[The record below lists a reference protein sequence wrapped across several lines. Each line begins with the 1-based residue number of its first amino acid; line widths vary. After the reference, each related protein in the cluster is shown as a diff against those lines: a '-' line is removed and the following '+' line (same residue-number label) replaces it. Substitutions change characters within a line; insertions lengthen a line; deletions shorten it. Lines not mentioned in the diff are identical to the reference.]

1 MPLSPGEKLGP
12 YEIVSLIGK
21 GGMGEVYRAHDVR
34 LDRDVAV
41 KISAEQF
48 SERFEREARAIAALN
63 HPHICHLYDVGPNYL
78 VMEYINGAPLK
89 LPLRLDQALKYAAQI
104 CDALDAAHTIGITHR
119 DLKPSNIL
127 LTKTGIKLLDFGLAK
142 RGRSNTNQAI
152 NLAPDATLTMAL
164 TGRNEIVGTL
174 HYMSPEQLQAQG
186 AGDEIDGRSDI
197 FSFGLVLYE
206 MLTGKRAFEGSSPAS
221 VIAAIVERPA
231 PSISDIAPPLLDRVL
246 ARCLQKDREERWQS
260 ARDIKAA
267 LDLIALE
274 PAENQIA
281 ESSSHKKW
289 IWPAAAAAAVGAA
302 FLIGAQVTR
311 QRPQTP
317 RQTVRFQIPVQPAT
331 GLRPIAA
338 IAPDGRSLA
347 YFDTFPDGH
356 TAIKIRALDSGAIT
370 ELPTAEMSQPTY
382 TFWSRD
388 SKTIFYGSRRFL
400 RQLDV
405 ARGAVKQICE
415 CPSDS
420 GTVNQDGVVLLGAS
434 PGNPEMKRISP
445 TGQVTTLRKA
455 ADAQSL
461 PYTPQFLPDG
471 KRFLFVEGS
480 GVFLTS
486 LDDPQKVKRLGDGQN
501 RLTLIPDSGDPD
513 SRDQAKRAFLVFSS
527 PTGTDAVPFDAEKG
541 VITGASV
548 TLPLGNSDQSLVS
561 SASNTGILLNF
572 QVERH
577 QVAIWFDRQGKQLGE
592 AATTGGYV
600 SLDLSHDGGRLAMIS
615 DSKFL
620 IRDLDRGT
628 TTKLAQRISAEGSS
642 IWSPDGKYLVFTA
655 RDTNRVQHL
664 YRAEANNMQPESV
677 LLDEE
682 GLHWPKDW
690 SRDGKYLLYGFDQG
704 KTYRDLWALP
714 MDQPGAKPFQ
724 VTHGNSMIKQG
735 SFSPDGRFIAYT
747 SDESGRYEV
756 YVQPFPDASK
766 GKWLISQM
774 DGVEPQWSHD
784 GRELFFFSGQKLMKV
799 EVDLHGGSFHASV
812 PKELF
817 SAPVPPGYSNDSHR
831 WQLSPDGKRFLV
843 MIPPSGSAIAYLDVI
858 VNWESLLKQ

>member
-1 MPLSPGEKLGP
+1 MPLSVGEKLGP
-12 YEIVSLIGK
+12 YRILVPMGA
-21 GGMGEVYRAHDVR
+21 GGMGDVYQANDTR
-34 LDRDVAV
+34 LDRIVAV
-41 KISAEQF
+41 KVSKAEF
-48 SERFEREARAIAALN
+48 NERFEREARAIAALN
-63 HPHICHLYDVGPNYL
+63 HPNICQLYDVGPNYL
-78 VMEYINGAPLK
+78 VMEYIEGTPLEGP
-89 LPLRLDQALKYAAQI
+89 LPLDQALKYAAQI
-104 CDALDAAHTIGITHR
+104 CDALDAAHKKGITHR
-119 DLKPSNIL
+119 DLKPANIL
-127 LTKTGIKLLDFGLAK
+127 VTKQGIKLLDFGLAK
-142 RGRSNTNQAI
+142 LNTAVTK
-152 NLAPDATLTMAL
+152 PMTDATLTMAL
-164 TGRNEIVGTL
+164 TGKNEIVGTL
-174 HYMSPEQLQAQG
+174 YYMSPEQLQSQATGQ
-186 AGDEIDGRSDI
+186 EIDGRSDI

-206 MLTGKRAFEGSSPAS
+206 MLTGKRAFEGTSPAS
-221 VIAAIVERPA
+221 VIAAIMERPA

-267 LDLIALE
+267 LDLVALE
-274 PAENQIA
+274 PADNQIT
-281 ESSSHKKW
+281 ESSTHKKW

-302 FLIGAQVTR
+302 FLIGAQFTR

-317 RQTVRFQIPVQPAT
+317 RQTIRFRIPVQPAT
-331 GLRPIAA
+331 GLRPMAA

-356 TAIKIRALDSGAIT
+356 TAIKIRAMDSGAIT

-382 TFWSRD
+382 TFWSPD

-405 ARGAVKQICE
+405 ARGTVKQICE
-415 CPSDS
+415 CSSDS

-501 RLTLIPDSGDPD
+501 RLTLIPDSRDPD

-527 PTGTDAVPFDAEKG
+527 PTGTDAMPFDAEKG

-592 AATTGGYV
+592 AATTGGYA

-620 IRDLDRGT
+620 IRDLNRGT

-655 RDTNRVQHL
+655 RDTNRGQRL
-664 YRAEANNMQPESV
+664 YRTEANNMQPESV

-682 GLHWPKDW
+682 EGLHWPNDW

-735 SFSPDGRFIAYT
+735 SFSPDGHFIAYT

-774 DGVEPQWSHD
+774 GGVEPQWSHD
-784 GRELFFFSGQKLMKV
+784 GRELFFFSGQKLMTT

-843 MIPPSGSAIAYLDVI
+843 MIPPSGSAIAYLDVV
-858 VNWESLLKQ
+858 VNWESLLTQ

>member
-21 GGMGEVYRAHDVR
+21 GGMGEVFRARDVR
-34 LDRDVAV
+34 LDRNVAV
-41 KISAEQF
+41 KVSAEQF

-78 VMEYINGAPLK
+78 VMEYIEGAPLK
-89 LPLRLDQALKYAAQI
+89 LPLPLDQVLKYAAQI
-104 CDALDAAHTIGITHR
+104 CDALDAAHTKGITHR

-142 RGRSNTNQAI
+142 QGRSNMNQPI
-152 NLAPDATLTMAL
+152 NGPDATLTMAL

-174 HYMSPEQLQAQG
+174 HYMSPEQLQSQG

-221 VIAAIVERPA
+221 VIAAIMERPA
-231 PSISDIAPPLLDRVL
+231 PSISDIAPPVLDRVL

-267 LDLIALE
+267 LDLISLE
-274 PAENQIA
+274 PAESQIT
-281 ESSSHKKW
+281 ESSTHKKW
-289 IWPAAAAAAVGAA
+289 IWLAAAAAVAGVA
-302 FLIGAQVTR
+302 FFVGAQFAGQR
-311 QRPQTP
+311 QQTP

-338 IAPDGRSLA
+338 IAPDGHSLA

-356 TAIKIRALDSGAIT
+356 TAIKLRAMDSGAIT
-370 ELPTAEMSQPTY
+370 ELPSAEMSQPTY
-382 TFWSRD
+382 MFWSPD

-405 ARGAVKQICE
+405 VRGAVKQICE
-415 CPSDS
+415 CSSDS

-434 PGNPEMKRISP
+434 PGIPEMKLISP
-445 TGQVTTLRKA
+445 TGQVTTLRKG

-461 PYTPQFLPDG
+461 PSTPQFLPDG

-480 GVFLTS
+480 GVFIAS
-486 LDDPQKVKRLGDGQN
+486 LDDPQKVRRLGDGQN
-501 RLTLIPDSGDPD
+501 RMALIPDSRNSD
-513 SRDQAKRAFLVFSS
+513 SRHAGSKAFLVFSS
-527 PTGTDAVPFDAEKG
+527 LTGAVDAVPFDAEEGAIKG
-541 VITGASV
+541 APV
-548 TLPLGNSDQSLVS
+548 TLRLGNSDQSFIS
-561 SASNTGILLNF
+561 SASNTGILLNY

-577 QVAIWFDRQGKQLGE
+577 QAEIWFDRQGKRLGE
-592 AATTGGYV
+592 AATTGGYAGM
-600 SLDLSHDGGRLAMIS
+600 DLSPDGGRLAMIS
-615 DSKFL
+615 DSNLL
-620 IRDLDRGT
+620 IRDLERGT
-628 TTKLAQRISAEGSS
+628 TTKLAQRISVAGSS

-655 RDTNRVQHL
+655 SDTHSQRL
-664 YRAEANNMQPESV
+664 YRAEANNTQPESV

-682 GLHWPKDW
+682 GLHWPNDW

-714 MDQPGAKPFQ
+714 MDQPGAKPLQ

-735 SFSPDGRFIAYT
+735 SFSPDGHFIAYT

-766 GKWLISQM
+766 GKWVISQTG
-774 DGVEPQWSHD
+774 GVEPQWSRD
-784 GRELFFFSGQKLMKV
+784 GRELLFFSGQKLMT
-799 EVDLHGGSFHASV
+799 VDVDVHGGSFHASV

-843 MIPPSGSAIAYLDVI
+843 MIPPAGSAIAYLDVI